1 MTTLIIYLTILAI
14 LTATLITLAVIYLIR
29 KRKKGKKIN
38 DRDNK

>member
-14 LTATLITLAVIYLIR
+14 LTATLISLAIIYLIR
-29 KRKKGKKIN
+29 KRKKGNKIN

>member
-29 KRKKGKKIN
+29 KRKKGRK
-38 DRDNK
+38 